1 MKYSFIATALLLG
14 SFTMSSELAVA
25 QGAELITTP
34 KVEGSGDAVIY
45 QVPNP
50 ETVVQDPSVELQDPG
65 HVMLPGGGAVDSA
78 TSLSEPGQVIL
89 PGGGEVDTTQ
99 IIDSGP
105 GGMPEGLPPQNPPTD
120 VPGRH

>member
-65 HVMLPGGGAVDSA
+65 
-78 TSLSEPGQVIL
+78 QVIL